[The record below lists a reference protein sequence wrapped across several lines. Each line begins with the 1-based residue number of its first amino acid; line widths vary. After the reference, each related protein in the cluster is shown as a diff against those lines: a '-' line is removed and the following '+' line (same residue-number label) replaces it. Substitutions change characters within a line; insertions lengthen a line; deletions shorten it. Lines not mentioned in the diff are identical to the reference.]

1 VAGSQRAWGVR
12 YPVMEEQT
20 YTTSEVAR
28 ILGISPSRVRTLA
41 ANGELEAER
50 DEAGHWAFP
59 ARALRAQ
66 MPDRPPR
73 DTPDIMEG
81 EAMGAEEE
89 RREANQGGG
98 RPAPEAWIEKQVLLG
113 VGTSGAWV
121 SGELREVNDR
131 GVTIRVRSEGQGEAA
146 YVFYPWS
153 NVQGIRK
160 PDEEATKRRR

>member
-1 VAGSQRAWGVR
+1 
-12 YPVMEEQT
+12 MEEET

-28 ILGISPSRVRTLA
+28 ILGISASRVRTLA

-50 DEAGHWAFP
+50 DEAGHWAFS
-59 ARALRAQ
+59 ARAVRAR

-73 DTPDIMEG
+73 DTPDLTEG

-89 RREANQGGG
+89 RREADQEGG

-113 VGTSGAWV
+113 VGTRGAWV

-131 GVTIRVRSEGQGEAA
+131 GVAILVRFEGQREVA

-153 NVQGIRK
+153 NVQAIRL
-160 PDEEATKRRR
+160 PDEEAPERRR

>member
-1 VAGSQRAWGVR
+1 MAGSQRAWGVR

-59 ARALRAQ
+59 AGAVRAR
-66 MPDRPPR
+66 MPDRPPP
-73 DTPDIMEG
+73 DTPDITEG
-81 EAMGAEEE
+81 
-89 RREANQGGG
+89 EANQGGG

-131 GVTIRVRSEGQGEAA
+131 GVTIRVRSERQGEAA

-160 PDEEATKRRR
+160 PDEEATERRR

>member
-1 VAGSQRAWGVR
+1 
-12 YPVMEEQT
+12 MEEET

-28 ILGISPSRVRTLA
+28 ILGISPSRVRSLA

-59 ARALRAQ
+59 AGAVRAR
-66 MPDRPPR
+66 MPDRPPP
-73 DTPDIMEG
+73 DTPDLAEE

-89 RREANQGGG
+89 RRKADQGGG

-121 SGELREVNDR
+121 SGELREVNDM
-131 GVTIRVRSEGQGEAA
+131 GVVIRVRSEGQREAA

-153 NVQGIRK
+153 NVQAIRI
-160 PDEEATKRRR
+160 PDEEAPE

>member
-1 VAGSQRAWGVR
+1 VCWLPTGVGGTIPGNGGADLYDLR
-12 YPVMEEQT
+12 GGAYLRDITVEGED
-20 YTTSEVAR
+20 
-28 ILGISPSRVRTLA
+28 LA

-73 DTPDIMEG
+73 DTPDITEG
-81 EAMGAEEE
+81 
-89 RREANQGGG
+89 EANQGGG

-160 PDEEATKRRR
+160 PDEEATERRR

>member
-1 VAGSQRAWGVR
+1 
-12 YPVMEEQT
+12 MEEET

-59 ARALRAQ
+59 AGAVRAR
-66 MPDRPPR
+66 MPDLPPPPS
-73 DTPDIMEG
+73 DTPDFTAE

-89 RREANQGGG
+89 RREADQGGG
-98 RPAPEAWIEKQVLLG
+98 RSAPEGWIEKRVLLG

-131 GVTIRVRSEGQGEAA
+131 GVVILVRSEGQREAA

-153 NVQGIRK
+153 NVQAIRM
-160 PDEEATKRRR
+160 PDEEAPE